1 MYSKNNYFE
10 NDRWMMFSA
19 SDMKKNMMLFY
30 DKKNDTSYT
39 INKQQDLIDDV
50 DTYGMMQLSS
60 YNREVNVLYPSTI
73 LAYPVT
79 HKRFPNITSESNPVI
94 VVSQVKL

>member
-1 MYSKNNYFE
+1 MTFG
-10 NDRWMMFSA
+10 A
-19 SDMKKNMMLFY
+19 SDMEKSIRVFY
-30 DKKNDTSYT
+30 DKKNNIPYVIT
-39 INKQQDLIDDV
+39 KQQDLINDV